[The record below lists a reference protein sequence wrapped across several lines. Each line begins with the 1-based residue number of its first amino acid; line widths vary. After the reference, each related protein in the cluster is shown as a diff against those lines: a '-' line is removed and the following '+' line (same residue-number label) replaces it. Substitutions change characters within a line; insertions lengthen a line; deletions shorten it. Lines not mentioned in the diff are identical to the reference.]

1 LIWGSENYTNL
12 TNVTNTTSIHMVQS
26 TNNIA
31 FIGIGSNQGDR
42 RQACMNA
49 VHAFD
54 TWERGSLTKVSSL
67 YESEPWGYEE
77 QNWFI
82 NCVIKIA
89 TKEDALGLLAFLQDV
104 EQRLGKQ
111 KEFHWGPRTIDLDLL
126 FFNQSVIDEPR
137 LKVPHPHLHERR
149 FVLEALTEIEPSLIH
164 PVLNQPVSHLL
175 HHVQD
180 TKKVFKLME
189 IPR

>member
-1 LIWGSENYTNL
+1 
-12 TNVTNTTSIHMVQS
+12 MVHS
-26 TNNIA
+26 TNDIA
-31 FIGIGSNQGDR
+31 FIGIGSNVGDR

-49 VHAFD
+49 VQAFES
-54 TWERGSLTKVSSL
+54 WECGSLTRVSSL
-67 YESEPWGYEE
+67 YESEPWGYEA
-77 QNWFI
+77 QDWFI

-89 TKEDALGLLAFLQDV
+89 TSDDAFGVLAFMQDV
-104 EQRLGKQ
+104 ERKLGKQ

-126 FFNQSVIDEPR
+126 FFNQGIIDAPN

-149 FVLEALTEIEPSLIH
+149 FVLEALSELEPSLMH

-175 HHVQD
+175 QHVQD

-189 IPR
+189 TPR